1 MLGSKFAKFISFLKQ
16 QIRCFSNFAS
26 LFSVMKQNHSALLWL
41 DLYVISAK
49 GAYHSTNL
57 VKFHMSSCK
66 SEIRHFDG
74 MLLFKLYRFSAKK
87 VLIKKLLIK
96 SDANFKEKLPFG
108 FKHDMS
114 NSVNFHQ
121 ATQKSENFILMCS
134 VFPNCT
140 KFELK
145 NIEEL
150 SFITLNSDSNLSK
163 PYDLM
168 VSKLAWGIRWN
179 FIRAL
184 RSLKICTLIFSLC
197 PKHLI
202 FRVENIRGIMCH
214 DTEWRCKT

>member
-1 MLGSKFAKFISFLKQ
+1 MLGSKFTKFISFLKQ

-26 LFSVMKQNHSALLWL
+26 LCSVMKQNHSALLWL

-87 VLIKKLLIK
+87 VLIKELFLMTLK
-96 SDANFKEKLPFG
+96 SDASFKEKLPFG

-121 ATQKSENFILMCS
+121 ATQKFENFILMCS

-145 NIEEL
+145 NIEQL

-168 VSKLAWGIRWN
+168 VSKL
-179 FIRAL
+179 
-184 RSLKICTLIFSLC
+184 
-197 PKHLI
+197 
-202 FRVENIRGIMCH
+202 
-214 DTEWRCKT
+214 EWWVKFH